1 MNEAKLVNMNKR
13 IWIISFVLF
22 NQNTEI
28 FKLTF
33 VRSFFGHPVLQR
45 GSANQ
50 GSQEMKGPEILS
62 WFGFPADESVYIS
75 LKFFSSHHC
84 FMFYILLNRLHN
96 LLELSDAF
104 AITCV
109 NARQLS

>member
-1 MNEAKLVNMNKR
+1 MY
-13 IWIISFVLF
+13 LF
-22 NQNTEI
+22 FSNVVICVDLNFDHFHVSDDSVAGFAVI
-28 FKLTF
+28 
-33 VRSFFGHPVLQR
+33 LQR

-109 NARQLS
+109 NACQFS